1 MKRFEFKVVIE
12 EGNDEFWE
20 GLGDSPGV
28 NEVMMVVKESVE
40 ATFPEANVKLVKF
53 EDKDA

>member
-28 NEVMMVVKESVE
+28 NEVMLIVKESVE

-53 EDKDA
+53 EDKD

>member
-28 NEVMMVVKESVE
+28 NEVMMIVKENVE

-53 EDKDA
+53 EDKD